1 MWSLLTAL
9 PSLISGLFGSINGIT
24 NAISN
29 EKIAAITAKTQEE
42 QIAANERV
50 ATLQQQRDVLIADS
64 AHSNLDLYIRSFIAI
79 GPACY
84 ILKIFLWDKVL
95 GAWTNGSTD
104 PIDGNL
110 WQVVMVILGFYFLSA
125 TSTTIARIFASR
137 K

>member
-9 PSLISGLFGSINGIT
+9 PSFITGLFGTINGIT

-29 EKIAAITAKTQEE
+29 EKIAAITATTEE
-42 QIAANERV
+42 AQIAANERV

-79 GPACY
+79 GPGSY

-95 GAWTNGSTD
+95 GHWTNGSTD
-104 PIDGNL
+104 PLDVNL
-110 WQVVMVILGFYFLSA
+110 WQVVMVVLGFYFLSA
-125 TSTTIARIFASR
+125 TSTTIARIIASR